1 MAEYKLANGGV
12 ITDEDIDRICA
23 EFETLEF
30 EEEPRKGRVEHIH
43 QGLAAAPDESLASV
57 EMPRRSANRT
67 DSPKL
72 PFDQGV

>member
-23 EFETLEF
+23 EFE
-30 EEEPRKGRVEHIH
+30 EESWKGHVEHIH
-43 QGLAAAPDESLASV
+43 QGPAAAPVEPLTSV

-67 DSPKL
+67 DSPKP
-72 PFDQGV
+72 PFDQGA